1 MIKMPCL
8 SVIVPVI
15 LIAAVI
21 AISIPLRGAT
31 DAPRVDLSA
40 WTPPDIKTVGDD
52 PFGKLVKRG
61 YALLVD
67 TANQMG
73 PNVADSSKRFT
84 GNNLNCQSC
93 HLQGGTQP
101 YAMPLVGL
109 WGQFPQYRGREGD
122 VILLEDRINGCMER
136 SMNGHPLPRSS
147 QEMTALLAYVRWL
160 SNGVPVGT
168 RPVGGGVLTFK
179 EPARGA
185 DVNRGK
191 QLFVQTC
198 AACHES
204 NGLGQRAAT
213 GLGYQFPPL
222 RGPDSFNSGAGMAH
236 LLTAAAFI
244 RNNMPFGTTFAAP
257 ALSEEDAYDIAG
269 YIVSADRPQAIDL
282 AKDYPNRLQK
292 PVDTSYGPYADGF
305 SSAQHTLG
313 PFGPIRARVKELSL
327 P

>member
-198 AACHES
+198 AACHEL
-204 NGLGQRAAT
+204 NGLWTASGNWLRLSVSAAK
-213 GLGYQFPPL
+213 
-222 RGPDSFNSGAGMAH
+222 GAG
-236 LLTAAAFI
+236 
-244 RNNMPFGTTFAAP
+244 
-257 ALSEEDAYDIAG
+257 
-269 YIVSADRPQAIDL
+269 Q
-282 AKDYPNRLQK
+282 LQ
-292 PVDTSYGPYADGF
+292 
-305 SSAQHTLG
+305 
-313 PFGPIRARVKELSL
+313 
-327 P
+327 